1 MNPFPLK
8 KISIR
13 PDRFWEL
20 PKEKRSAILLLGLF
34 LNEINCL
41 MRVLAKAGQGLPPEP
56 GQPRLTPEQ
65 EAGEALV
72 ATLITTLVGKTF
84 EGWESLTDK
93 KGTPQSILEKLPL
106 SDATKQLQWELE
118 HKLSDGIFA
127 RVRNVVGFHYSKTL
141 IKIDHL
147 KGTITD
153 IDSHLFLHPEA
164 AMGFTL
170 SRLSTLALF
179 ETLLRLVSASTNRVE
194 AINEMM
200 RKVFDTLGLYSTF
213 ITAALSDLLKAEF
226 HPLAVNDV
234 VIPDAPAIDDQ
245 TQVLYFYVHAPE
257 GSDW

>member
-1 MNPFPLK
+1 
-8 KISIR
+8 
-13 PDRFWEL
+13 
-20 PKEKRSAILLLGLF
+20 
-34 LNEINCL
+34 
-41 MRVLAKAGQGLPPEP
+41 
-56 GQPRLTPEQ
+56 
-65 EAGEALV
+65 
-72 ATLITTLVGKTF
+72 
-84 EGWESLTDK
+84 
-93 KGTPQSILEKLPL
+93 
-106 SDATKQLQWELE
+106 
-118 HKLSDGIFA
+118 
-127 RVRNVVGFHYSKTL
+127 
-141 IKIDHL
+141 
-147 KGTITD
+147 
-153 IDSHLFLHPEA
+153 
-164 AMGFTL
+164 MGFTL